1 MIRKTAVTSQSPQ
14 KGAAQESGRGCRP
27 PCAQTEA
34 CPGAACT
41 ALEGASLAGSLTEF
55 QDRLRHTPKV
65 VHGWET
71 WPRCGHFPI
80 SAPHP
85 PLPRPPGGPETT
97 SRTACLLITPAAT
110 WLCLS
115 RAVTFWVDYKA
126 KLFSR
131 EVYLSRNRLLLK
143 MMM

>member
-41 ALEGASLAGSLTEF
+41 ALERVSLAGSLTEF
-55 QDRLRHTPKV
+55 RDRFRHTPKV

-71 WPRCGHFPI
+71 WPPCGHFPI

-85 PLPRPPGGPETT
+85 PLPCPPGGPETT
-97 SRTACLLITPAAT
+97 SPHRLPAYH
-110 WLCLS
+110 CGS
-115 RAVTFWVDYKA
+115 VFHV
-126 KLFSR
+126 
-131 EVYLSRNRLLLK
+131 LLLSGLIIRQNSSPGRYICQETDCCSK
-143 MMM
+143 